1 MNPSSDNFMFDTIK
15 RSGKFSLTKKLLA
28 FFEQNIQTTIVAT
41 RFENGI
47 GKILHVCLA

>member
-1 MNPSSDNFMFDTIK
+1 MFDTIK

-28 FFEQNIQTTIVAT
+28 LSEQNIQTTIVAT

-47 GKILHVCLA
+47 GKILHVCLAGAWNF